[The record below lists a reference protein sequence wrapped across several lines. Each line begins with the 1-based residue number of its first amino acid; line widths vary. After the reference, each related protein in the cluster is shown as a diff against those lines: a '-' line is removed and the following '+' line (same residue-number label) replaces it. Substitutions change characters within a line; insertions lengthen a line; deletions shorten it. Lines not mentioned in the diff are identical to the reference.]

1 MSRRYADMT
10 SAVNQSTAMQRE
22 MVSQQRLGN
31 MINATA
37 AIVAHAD
44 AKKTHGLLGKSL
56 ANQRESIA
64 LQQEAIRQSAAQH
77 REVVQGF
84 YQLDQTITSI
94 GDQLHTDL
102 DDIKHGTF
110 ANWRDG
116 VGADYFYKY
125 RPQAMKHLDDYS
137 NISRMWLQV
146 LADRFAGIIA
156 DYPRWKKSDWADDAL
171 RTGVFVAPPVVEQP
185 PEIQDLPPKPKT
197 PFVPPSF
204 LVWILAG
211 IMFFVGII
219 GVGAILLGAMSWRAE
234 SEGQTLKQNMF
245 EQIGPEAIEQAEEKD
260 FRFLDEELAASG
272 GKNYSCNP
280 GELRA
285 QAEGVNV
292 GDLDF
297 DGFCQSLE
305 KINKTMNTGP
315 KIVIAGSLLSGVLG
329 AGAIVFWAYR
339 REGKAEAVDDAYV
352 AAVNKQVAEN
362 QARVDGW
369 NQHFEAQLSDY
380 QRRNKQA
387 FNAARS
393 YIESAMGISM
403 NGDLGDRWASTADR
417 TRKEQLTSLIENE
430 VRRPPSRF
438 DWIELEP
445 FVANR
450 SLPEDLKAIAV
461 RLIEIQTG
469 GSTPIGKLEQ

>member
-1 MSRRYADMT
+1 M
-10 SAVNQSTAMQRE
+10 
-22 MVSQQRLGN
+22 
-31 MINATA
+31 
-37 AIVAHAD
+37 
-44 AKKTHGLLGKSL
+44 
-56 ANQRESIA
+56 
-64 LQQEAIRQSAAQH
+64 
-77 REVVQGF
+77 
-84 YQLDQTITSI
+84 
-94 GDQLHTDL
+94 
-102 DDIKHGTF
+102 
-110 ANWRDG
+110 
-116 VGADYFYKY
+116 GADYFYKY
-125 RPQAMKHLDDYS
+125 RPQAMTHLDDYS

-171 RTGVFVAPPVVEQP
+171 RTGVFVAPPAVEQP

-234 SEGQTLKQNMF
+234 SEGQSLKQNMF

-280 GELRA
+280 AELRA

-469 GSTPIGKLEQ
+469 GSTNTSKLEQ